1 MQGFISSIQACGVSV
16 GLVVAPV
23 ICLMSSL
30 MGLRGPWAVGA
41 ASFPPSLL
49 TSAGVRGSRGLVGSL
64 SP

>member
-1 MQGFISSIQACGVSV
+1 MQGFIRSIQACGASV

-30 MGLRGPWAVGA
+30 MGLQGPWAVGA
-41 ASFPPSLL
+41 ASFPPSLT
-49 TSAGVRGSRGLVGSL
+49 TSAEARGSRGLVGSL